1 MGLNSAFGFRKS
13 QGVCDPL
20 TSPVCT
26 SSFLPSPALS
36 VWVSLAQNATFFL
49 FFPRRGKG
57 HGFALIKAMTGL
69 TKSGSEME

>member
-26 SSFLPSPALS
+26 SSFLLSPALS
-36 VWVSLAQNATFFL
+36 VWVSLAQNAAFFL
-49 FFPRRGKG
+49 SFFTPASRKG
-57 HGFALIKAMTGL
+57 PWVCLNKGDDRLDQIRK
-69 TKSGSEME
+69 